1 MINERTRAVLAAER
15 DLATLSGQVLRSLIR
30 ENKRTAAQWFTH
42 QQNRET
48 MLILKRLVAAYAA
61 LKGTDEM
68 PTDFYTTRYLV
79 EVSKQ
84 LMRTLETLTGDPMA
98 LFRRIHE
105 REKMMF
111 AALLKRDPRVLQF
124 ARLDVDFGFFITT
137 LLCLGLNYARFM
149 LKGGIFGRAIT
160 STRVFAEMKEL
171 LAGFGDVPAEVS
183 KRVRPLGRQ
192 ISRNTEAVNHLSRR
206 FFGVQKDTRRER
218 KRSNDFLVK
227 KAAAEYYRLLRKGVN
242 ERFALTD
249 ACRAIEAK
257 YGLGEYKN
265 FASFRNMVSRV
276 IS

>member
-1 MINERTRAVLAAER
+1 MLNERTRAVLAAER
-15 DLATLSGQVLRSLIR
+15 DLATLTGQIVRSVIR
-30 ENKRTAAQWFTH
+30 DSKRTAADWYSH

-48 MLILKRLVAAYAA
+48 LLMIRRIVAAYAA

-111 AALLKRDPRVLQF
+111 AALLERDPRVLQF

-171 LAGFGDVPAEVS
+171 LSGFGDVPSEVG
-183 KRVRPLGRQ
+183 KRIRPLGRQ

-227 KAAAEYYRLLRKGVN
+227 KG
-242 ERFALTD
+242 
-249 ACRAIEAK
+249 
-257 YGLGEYKN
+257 GG
-265 FASFRNMVSRV
+265 
-276 IS
+276 